1 MDIVL
6 LAQYFGNL
14 DELEKNNNRF
24 CYIAAMLAEYHNV
37 EVLTTT
43 FFHKKKSQF
52 ENIPAEYKN
61 FKVTALHEPG
71 YRKNVSAKR
80 FFSHRVLARNMRKY
94 LEGRKKPDVIYC
106 AVPSLDCAYVAAKYA
121 RKNNIPFIV
130 DIQDLWPE
138 AFKMIFNI
146 PVIKDIAFWPMQK
159 MADYIYSSADHIVGV
174 SNTYCK
180 RAKRV
185 NAKADATPIL
195 IGTKLATFD
204 KNVEQNKVS
213 RDDDKLVIGYC
224 GTLGHSYDL
233 RCVFDA
239 LHTVK
244 SRGYDNIEFW
254 VMGSGP
260 LLSTFEEYAKE
271 KELNVKFLGW
281 LPYEKMCG
289 MLSACDICINPI
301 SKGAAQSIIN
311 KHADYAASGLP
322 IISTQECEEY
332 RTLLADSNCGINCRC
347 GDSQSV
353 ADAIMYLV
361 EHEAERKQMGKN
373 ARNLAETKFDRNKTY
388 MQIKDIIEKAVL

>member
-159 MADYIYSSADHIVGV
+159 TADYIYSSADHIVGV

-204 KNVEQNKVS
+204 ENVEQNQVS

-239 LHTVK
+239 LHTTDT
-244 SRGYDNIEFW
+244 GC
-254 VMGSGP
+254 G
-260 LLSTFEEYAKE
+260 LL
-271 KELNVKFLGW
+271 
-281 LPYEKMCG
+281 
-289 MLSACDICINPI
+289 
-301 SKGAAQSIIN
+301 
-311 KHADYAASGLP
+311 
-322 IISTQECEEY
+322 
-332 RTLLADSNCGINCRC
+332 
-347 GDSQSV
+347 
-353 ADAIMYLV
+353 LV
-361 EHEAERKQMGKN
+361 WILQ
-373 ARNLAETKFDRNKTY
+373 D
-388 MQIKDIIEKAVL
+388 Q